1 MTRSR
6 TFQVCLMTLIAL
18 GSELVSWAQANER
31 DPNSMM
37 MTTAYTSSIAGRVV
51 LPSGRSLSGNVKIII
66 SNEQAPLEVR
76 YTDKHGEF
84 RFMNLREGNYRIEVD
99 GDPNLFVPVTQQV
112 RVPRGADVSVTIYLQ
127 ENTSSVT
134 TSSPGVVS

>member
-1 MTRSR
+1 MTGAR

-18 GSELVSWAQANER
+18 ASELVSWAQISQR

-37 MTTAYTSSIAGRVV
+37 TPSYTASIAGRVV

-84 RFMNLREGNYRIEVD
+84 RFMNLREGRSEER
-99 GDPNLFVPVTQQV
+99 
-112 RVPRGADVSVTIYLQ
+112 RVGKECRSR
-127 ENTSSVT
+127 
-134 TSSPGVVS
+134 